1 MLSEKNQWIYNEC
14 NNELVEH
21 ITKNT
26 GISEMLA
33 RILVCKGITDIDKVN
48 EFLNPSM
55 KDLND
60 PFLLSDMEKAAKRIS
75 DSVKNEEKILIYG
88 DYDVD
93 GITSTSLL
101 YNFLKAAGA
110 MVYYYIPD
118 RIEEGYGLSISAI
131 EKIIKDKT
139 DLIITV
145 DCGITSFNEV
155 DYINERN
162 IDIIITDHHE
172 CKEDI
177 PNAHAVINPHRYDD
191 SYPFKELAGV
201 GVTFKLA
208 EAVAKIMNME
218 FKYEDYLDFVALGTI
233 ADVVPLVGEN
243 RVIVKHGLDIIKNTK
258 NLGLKVLIEKS
269 EIKKEINTWTVSFIL
284 APRINAAG
292 RIGCAGRAVELFTT
306 DDIDHAKT
314 LVEEFIRENRYRQD
328 TEQHILNE
336 AFELINIQTDLQK
349 DKVIVVC
356 GNGWHHGVIGI
367 VASKITEKYYKPCIL
382 LSNEDGISKGSA
394 RSIKGFNLFEA
405 LCACNDLLEK
415 YGGHELAAGMTI
427 KTENVDLF
435 RVKINEYADKVLS
448 EWDMIP
454 KINIDLV
461 IDKGILNIKTVSELN
476 KLEPY
481 GPGNYP
487 PVFAFHSL
495 KIIEKRALSE
505 QKHLKMLLGDEEFSI
520 DAIGFNMGQYYNE
533 LNDTDIID
541 AACYVE
547 INEWNNVQKLQL
559 NLKDIKI
566 NDDLKAQRQ
575 YFDSFY
581 RSSDDILKGN
591 ANNHKSTQKSTV
603 NMTSDELIEY
613 YKDMINS
620 GKSTLIIVNS
630 LQSLKTLLNAEKEL
644 SIDIKKYVK
653 VCYNRL
659 DIDEFYTLNI
669 LVNPRIL
676 ECRDIKNY
684 NTAIFGSWLSSDYVN
699 RILDALGKDS
709 VEFINFNTNLFPE
722 LNSIV
727 PERNDIAAVYQ
738 YIRQKFDK
746 CLIIEDIHA
755 TAESLECSY
764 KVDMNYFKFIKCL
777 EILSDLALIKIE
789 YDEKKTLIV
798 SYLSNDMKKRN
809 LYDSPNFRK
818 LKELKKKF

>member
-1 MLSEKNQWIYNEC
+1 M
-14 NNELVEH
+14 
-21 ITKNT
+21 
-26 GISEMLA
+26 
-33 RILVCKGITDIDKVN
+33 
-48 EFLNPSM
+48 
-55 KDLND
+55 
-60 PFLLSDMEKAAKRIS
+60 
-75 DSVKNEEKILIYG
+75 
-88 DYDVD
+88 
-93 GITSTSLL
+93 
-101 YNFLKAAGA
+101 
-110 MVYYYIPD
+110 
-118 RIEEGYGLSISAI
+118 
-131 EKIIKDKT
+131 
-139 DLIITV
+139 
-145 DCGITSFNEV
+145 
-155 DYINERN
+155 
-162 IDIIITDHHE
+162 
-172 CKEDI
+172 
-177 PNAHAVINPHRYDD
+177 
-191 SYPFKELAGV
+191 
-201 GVTFKLA
+201 
-208 EAVAKIMNME
+208 
-218 FKYEDYLDFVALGTI
+218 
-233 ADVVPLVGEN
+233 
-243 RVIVKHGLDIIKNTK
+243 
-258 NLGLKVLIEKS
+258 
-269 EIKKEINTWTVSFIL
+269 
-284 APRINAAG
+284 
-292 RIGCAGRAVELFTT
+292 
-306 DDIDHAKT
+306 
-314 LVEEFIRENRYRQD
+314 
-328 TEQHILNE
+328 
-336 AFELINIQTDLQK
+336 
-349 DKVIVVC
+349 
-356 GNGWHHGVIGI
+356 
-367 VASKITEKYYKPCIL
+367 
-382 LSNEDGISKGSA
+382 
-394 RSIKGFNLFEA
+394 
-405 LCACNDLLEK
+405 
-415 YGGHELAAGMTI
+415 
-427 KTENVDLF
+427 
-435 RVKINEYADKVLS
+435 
-448 EWDMIP
+448 
-454 KINIDLV
+454 
-461 IDKGILNIKTVSELN
+461 
-476 KLEPY
+476 
-481 GPGNYP
+481 
-487 PVFAFHSL
+487 
-495 KIIEKRALSE
+495 
-505 QKHLKMLLGDEEFSI
+505 
-520 DAIGFNMGQYYNE
+520 DAIGFKMGEYYNE

-575 YFDSFY
+575 YFESFY